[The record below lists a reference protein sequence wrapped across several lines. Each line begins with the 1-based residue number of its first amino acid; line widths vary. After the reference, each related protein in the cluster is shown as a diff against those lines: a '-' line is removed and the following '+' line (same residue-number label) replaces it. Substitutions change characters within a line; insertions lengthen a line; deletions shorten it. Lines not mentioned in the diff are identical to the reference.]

1 MARMRPRHFAGHYGL
16 GVLLFLL
23 IAALVIGLVVFA
35 AVRLAGGRPSHRGG
49 WKTAMGPGP
58 MMYGRDPALEHARV
72 RYARGELSRDDYLRV
87 VSDLGGPA
95 PPDPTPT

>member
-1 MARMRPRHFAGHYGL
+1 MARMRAHHFAGHHRL

-23 IAALVIGLVVFA
+23 IATLVIGLVVFV
-35 AVRLAGGRPSHRGG
+35 AVRLGSGRPGHRGG
-49 WKTAMGPGP
+49 WRTAMGPGP

-87 VSDLGGPA
+87 VNDLGGPA
-95 PPDPTPT
+95 PPDPTPI

>member
-1 MARMRPRHFAGHYGL
+1 
-16 GVLLFLL
+16 
-23 IAALVIGLVVFA
+23 
-35 AVRLAGGRPSHRGG
+35 
-49 WKTAMGPGP
+49 MGPGP

-87 VSDLGGPA
+87 VNDLGGPA